1 MRSAMNMAQWVTHRY
16 DRGRA
21 EPSGHPLRTKGE
33 KCRGYFPGL
42 GCRLNP
48 IIGAR
53 AASDRK
59 LHSETPRAST
69 ALSDR
74 QTSSPPV
81 LQSSDGPAWRAN
93 SLCSLAL
100 FSALASACG
109 NSQTN
114 LILPLQGPACSR
126 SHSRWATTPFLSCSS
141 TIIVSHRPA
150 APARNRFVKGYL
162 GKYKKNG

>member
-1 MRSAMNMAQWVTHRY
+1 MNMAQWVTHRY

-81 LQSSDGPAWRAN
+81 LQSSDGPALRAN

-141 TIIVSHRPA
+141 TIIFP
-150 APARNRFVKGYL
+150 APACSARRSMICEGLFG
-162 GKYKKNG
+162 